1 MYVNK
6 LAKDKKT
13 VIIVC
18 PMQDLKAYDTEE
30 GPDADRDSDKTVE
43 TQVNVLLKSR
53 RWTCIAPYT
62 HSAGYM
68 FSVYTSSLASQLLVC
83 LLCTCMM

>member
-13 VIIVC
+13 VIIVR

-30 GPDADRDSDKTVE
+30 GPDVDRDSDKTVD
-43 TQVNVLLKSR
+43 TQVKVLLS
-53 RWTCIAPYT
+53 T
-62 HSAGYM
+62 
-68 FSVYTSSLASQLLVC
+68 
-83 LLCTCMM
+83 

>member
-1 MYVNK
+1 MQKVYVNK

-30 GPDADRDSDKTVE
+30 GPDVDCMHTDSDKTVE
-43 TQVNVLLKSR
+43 IQVNVLLSTTMCR
-53 RWTCIAPYT
+53 
-62 HSAGYM
+62 G
-68 FSVYTSSLASQLLVC
+68 L
-83 LLCTCMM
+83 